1 MDVDRQFKRRQ
12 LRTGGWVGLVLT
24 AGALTACSPEAPPA
38 ESAPTTASTTTPY
51 FPGPG
56 GDWQTRAPADVGM
69 SPEGV
74 QAVVDYATSHETS
87 MPVDLA
93 QYLTDRFE
101 GLPHQDIVGPTKERG
116 TPNGILLRH
125 GYIVAEWG
133 DTDRVDMT
141 FSVTKSYLATVG
153 GLAWDRGM
161 IGDLDDRVG
170 DRVTDGGFE
179 SEQNA
184 PITWRHLFQQTSEWE
199 GTLFGKPDIADRREG
214 IDRTL
219 NAPGTFWEYN
229 DIRVNRTALA
239 LLRVWEEPLPQV
251 LKREV
256 MDPIGASDTWEWHG
270 YETSWVDVNGEQ
282 VQSVSGGG
290 HWGGGMFINTR
301 DHARF
306 GHLFLNEGRWGAQQL
321 ISKEWVDEMRV
332 PSIEPTYGF
341 MWWLNTDRGRFPS
354 APESSFFAIGAASTS
369 TIWIDPEHDIVMV
382 SRWLDAPDVD
392 ALIARVLEAV
402 E

>member
-1 MDVDRQFKRRQ
+1 MLRRDV
-12 LRTGGWVGLVLT
+12 VV
-24 AGALTACSPEAPPA
+24 
-38 ESAPTTASTTTPY
+38 
-51 FPGPG
+51 G
-56 GDWQTRAPADVGM
+56 GDLRAPAVGVA
-69 SPEGV
+69 E
-74 QAVVDYATSHETS
+74 
-87 MPVDLA
+87 
-93 QYLTDRFE
+93 
-101 GLPHQDIVGPTKERG
+101 ERG
-116 TPNGILLRH
+116 LRGAWMDGAIEALPLELGARGVH
-125 GYIVAEWG
+125 GVG
-133 DTDRVDMT
+133 HRRVMRAVP
-141 FSVTKSYLATVG
+141 SHVG
-153 GLAWDRGM
+153 RRRASQRGTTCV
-161 IGDLDDRVG
+161 D
-170 DRVTDGGFE
+170 
-179 SEQNA
+179 
-184 PITWRHLFQQTSEWE
+184 H
-199 GTLFGKPDIADRREG
+199 
-214 IDRTL
+214 
-219 NAPGTFWEYN
+219 
-229 DIRVNRTALA
+229 
-239 LLRVWEEPLPQV
+239 EEPLPQV